1 MLEQAA
7 LAEFIDGGHFTTHI
21 RRMRGI
27 YEERRDRLIE
37 VLQRHLAGIATPA
50 GGLAG
55 LHIPVHFERPLD
67 DVLLAAQALREG
79 VVMRPLSLY
88 TIDPANRRSGMN
100 LGFAAVPVEQ
110 IEAPALKLVRL
121 IEDLLQAGSR

>member
-1 MLEQAA
+1 
-7 LAEFIDGGHFTTHI
+7 
-21 RRMRGI
+21 MRGI

-88 TIDPANRRSGMN
+88 AINPANRRSGMN